1 MLSQHTKMSRLEI
14 ERIVTEK
21 LSLVDLSGTE
31 SLKPAE
37 LSGGMRKRVGLAR
50 AIVSDPDL
58 ILYDE
63 PTTGLDPITCVEIN
77 NLINNLHETLE
88 ATSVVVTHDID
99 SAFSVATRI
108 AMIHQ
113 GRTIIDGTPDEI
125 MNSTDPHVQEFVSQE
140 FRNQS
145 I

>member
-1 MLSQHTKMSRLEI
+1 
-14 ERIVTEK
+14 
-21 LSLVDLSGTE
+21 
-31 SLKPAE
+31 
-37 LSGGMRKRVGLAR
+37 MRKRVGLAR

-113 GRTIIDGTPDEI
+113 GRAIIDGTPDEI
-125 MNSTDPHVQEFVSQE
+125 MNSTDPHVQEFVSQG